1 MDKRALSAI
10 SRPILTDKNK
20 EMLLLVPH
28 MCYLTTASRQ
38 EVNGNDTLII
48 NFFRAEENELK
59 PAFRTFCQI
68 DDYITQDLTTD
79 KTKWKTGAID
89 YLTGYLYWHRNSVN
103 IVIAS
108 VSERQKILDFFSD
121 FRKKYGIDDQQKP
134 IPHGSAVD
142 SEIENRIDEYQ
153 NKIKEWKLQAK
164 HNREKAEIDLQ
175 MEKFGDIPKDYD
187 QFVREKVFGEEHYIF
202 YSAANKSAYCTSCEL
217 DFELD
222 KDKHLKHKK
231 IPIWNNRDKVKHN
244 QAVVCP
250 YCGKYIKCKSEGM
263 SRQGLFAVQW
273 SVLVQKYGENVLVR
287 YFCHTKDF
295 RINYRNPEISTA
307 ERFRTIH
314 TVEKAKDFEWAR
326 FKSTQ
331 DYRWCRFKD
340 RKYSGWCPPAET
352 TVPRSAVLYNNNLL
366 DTIAGTCMKYSAID
380 IYINNIAN
388 NTRWRVFLPKPWII
402 DWYFNQYRK
411 MPYLEQLLK
420 IGFYKIAQ
428 SVTEDRGCPQFKNGK
443 TILETLEINKQQ
455 FNLLRAVGDP
465 TVRDVMILRYAGT
478 ISQQEF
484 NILRY
489 IKDDFYDKMYEK
501 YLDMR
506 PYTTIYKVAK
516 YVNRSHVT
524 NQRDYFDYI
533 QWIQEMG
540 YDMRN
545 EFNLYPKDFKKAHD
559 EKSKEYVKF
568 QDKKVKED
576 IKRFNKLLKKIRKE
590 TSNIEPMNLKID
602 GLFIKLPE
610 MLDELKSEGEC
621 LHHCVGTY
629 RDKVARGETIIF
641 FIRKETEPDKPYYTL
656 EWKGKVVQCRGF
668 KNCAMTPEV
677 KAFVNIFEKKMQE
690 YESKP
695 EKRYRKAE

>member
-89 YLTGYLYWHRNSVN
+89 YLTGYLYWHRNSGN

-428 SVTEDRGCPQFKNGK
+428 SVTEDRGCPQFQNGK

-489 IKDDFYDKMYEK
+489 IEDDFYDKMYEK

-656 EWKGKVVQCRGF
+656 EWKGRVVQCRGF

-695 EKRYRKAE
+695 KKRYRKAE

>member
-10 SRPILTDKNK
+10 PRPILTDKNK

-89 YLTGYLYWHRNSVN
+89 YLTGYLYWHRNSGN

-121 FRKKYGIDDQQKP
+121 FRKKYGIDDQQKL

-153 NKIKEWKLQAK
+153 NRIKEWKLQAK

-175 MEKFGDIPKDYD
+175 MGKFGDIPKDYD

-202 YSAANKSAYCTSCEL
+202 YSTANKSAYCTSCEL

-231 IPIWNNRDKVKHN
+231 IHIWNDRDKVRHN

-263 SRQGLFAVQW
+263 SRLSLFAVQW
-273 SVLVQKYGENVLVR
+273 SVLVQKHEENVLVR

-295 RINYRNPEISTA
+295 RINYRNPEISTT

-314 TVEKAKDFEWAR
+314 TVEKSKDFEWAR
-326 FKSTQ
+326 FKNTQ
-331 DYRWCRFKD
+331 DYHWCIFKD
-340 RKYSGWCPPAET
+340 GKYSGWCPPAET
-352 TVPRSAVLYNNNLL
+352 TVPRSAVLYNENLL

-388 NTRWRVFLPKPWII
+388 NTSWRVFLPKPWII

-411 MPYLEQLLK
+411 TPYLEQLLK

-428 SVTEDRGCPQFKNGK
+428 SVTEDRGCPQFQNGK

-489 IKDDFYDKMYEK
+489 VQDDFYDKMYEK

-506 PYTTIYKVAK
+506 PYTTIYKVKK
-516 YVNRSHVT
+516 YVNKSHVT

-533 QWIQEMG
+533 KWIQEMG

-568 QDKKVKED
+568 QDKKAKED

-590 TSNIEPMNLKID
+590 TSDAEPMNLKIE

-610 MLDELKSEGEC
+610 ILDELKSEGEF

-629 RDKVARGETIIF
+629 RDRVARGETMIF
-641 FIRKETEPDKPYYTL
+641 FIRKEMEPDKPYYTL
-656 EWKGKVVQCRGF
+656 EWKGRVVQCRGF
-668 KNCAMTPEV
+668 KNCDMTPEV

-695 EKRYRKAE
+695 KKRYRKAE